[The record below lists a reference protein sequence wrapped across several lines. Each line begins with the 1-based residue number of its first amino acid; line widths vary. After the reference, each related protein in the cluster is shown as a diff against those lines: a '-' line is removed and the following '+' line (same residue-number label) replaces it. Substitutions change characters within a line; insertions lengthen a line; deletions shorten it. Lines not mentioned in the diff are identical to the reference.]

1 MCFRGAIR
9 MPADEPATRI
19 ASLLP
24 LPPRDYLI
32 LFALVDGPRHGHG
45 ILKEVEAGSAGV
57 LFDPANLYRSLRK
70 LDRDGFVV
78 EVTDHTGGVARPIRR
93 RYRLTKLGRAVLT
106 AEARRLTRLADAAR
120 ARRLVSASEG
130 VE

>member
-1 MCFRGAIR
+1 
-9 MPADEPATRI
+9 MPVYETAARV
-19 ASLLP
+19 AFLLP
-24 LPPRDYLI
+24 LQPRDYLI

-45 ILKEVEAGSAGV
+45 ILKSVESGSAGV

-78 EVTDHTGGVARPIRR
+78 EATDHAPVSGPIRR

-106 AEARRLTRLADAAR
+106 AEARRLATLADAAR
-120 ARRLVSASEG
+120 ARRLVSAPQGIE
-130 VE
+130 

>member
-1 MCFRGAIR
+1 MS
-9 MPADEPATRI
+9 ADETAARV

-24 LPPRDYLI
+24 VPPRDYLI

-45 ILKEVEAGSAGV
+45 ILKSVESGSAGV
-57 LFDPANLYRSLRK
+57 PLDPANLYRSLRK

-78 EVTDHTGGVARPIRR
+78 EATDRATPASRPIRR

-106 AEARRLTRLADAAR
+106 AEARRLTALAAAAR
-120 ARRLVSASEG
+120 ARRLVSAAQGIE
-130 VE
+130 